1 MPIER
6 SPPRSPKSVEEPKHC
21 STPSLQSCKRPR
33 ESDSPPALTTSTEIS
48 QSMLAEILQ
57 TVRTT
62 QETVSQTQA
71 DLQILTQKFRD
82 IEAAVEY
89 NSSDIAELRA
99 ENVTLRENN
108 TQMKSRVA
116 QIEEDLA
123 SVKTMVKREAVL
135 RDDNEN
141 NSRKYNL
148 EFSGVPK
155 DTDEQRDMP
164 KKYVADIMKLMG
176 SQNTVSAIDV
186 AHRKMAGSIIAR
198 FNTRAQRDEVYEKRF
213 ALKDITSIDLGFNV
227 PVKGNP
233 IYVNESLTFERS
245 KIMAEIRKKLRLL
258 NEGRDKSTRLK
269 SKSSVGRLLVMK
281 TNREYA
287 PITSLEDFHKLHPTT
302 REY

>member
-6 SPPRSPKSVEEPKHC
+6 SPPRSTKSVEEPKHC
-21 STPSLQSCKRPR
+21 STPSLQSGKRPR
-33 ESDSPPALTTSTEIS
+33 ESDSPPALTTSTEVS
-48 QSMLAEILQ
+48 QSMLSEILQ

-62 QETVSQTQA
+62 QETVSKTQS

-99 ENVTLRENN
+99 ENVIFRESNI
-108 TQMKSRVA
+108 QMKSRVA

-123 SVKTMVKREAVL
+123 SVKTVVKRESVL

-155 DTDEQRDMP
+155 DTDEQRHMP
-164 KKYVADIMKLMG
+164 RKYVADIMKLMG
-176 SQNTVSAIDV
+176 SQNTDSAIDV

-213 ALKDITSIDLGFNV
+213 ALKDITSIDLGFDV

-245 KIMAEIRKKLRLL
+245 KIR
-258 NEGRDKSTRLK
+258 G
-269 SKSSVGRLLVMK
+269 SKEATIS
-281 TNREYA
+281 
-287 PITSLEDFHKLHPTT
+287 
-302 REY
+302 